1 VRLIVVCEPQCK
13 GLSHEKV
20 NSGFLTALRLAYP
33 DQPIVL
39 YADPSH
45 SDALKSVLAN
55 DGVRLSDIEYRSFPV
70 VEGYSLRGIW
80 AGYRALQ
87 SLFTEIAQLG
97 VTKVFFLS
105 FSPSILHVIKRLKMQ
120 RQFAAFRFSFVLHGD
135 FENVAGPST
144 LAATTTTTVHEPL
157 ALKLRSI
164 ELRELPS
171 RTIRFLRDQ
180 LKYHYD
186 RNHQALFGR
195 LLTTKAQLLW
205 RHSADYKYIALSPH
219 IIRNV
224 AQYIDPI
231 ALNMCVVSMPINFA
245 PVLPAPRND
254 KIIFA
259 TFGYGDVPAL
269 LTVADRLSKLTL
281 KRDYEVRVI
290 GLGHRA
296 FAAYP
301 KFVTL
306 SHDRALT
313 RAEMER
319 HARDVDAFL
328 ILYDHNRYRLSCSGS
343 ILEALSYCKPVLHL
357 PNDCID
363 EFDRPTAPIGFRC
376 DNLSELAIKMKS
388 LIDTYPDDTTE
399 LDQRRQ
405 NVLRLRERLAIPQ
418 LLKQLRDSFT
428 FDD

>member
-1 VRLIVVCEPQCK
+1 MIVVCEPQCK

-33 DQPIVL
+33 SEQIVL

-45 SDALKSVLAN
+45 IDALRSVLAN
-55 DGVRLSDIEYRSFPV
+55 DGVHLSGIEYRSFPA
-70 VEGYSLRGIW
+70 VEGYSFRGMW
-80 AGYRALQ
+80 ANYRAFQ
-87 SLFTEIAQLG
+87 SLFTEIAKLG
-97 VTKVFFLS
+97 ISKVFFLS
-105 FSPSILHVIKRLKMQ
+105 FSPSILHVIKRLKM
-120 RQFAAFRFSFVLHGD
+120 RREFTAFRFSFVLHGD

-157 ALKLRSI
+157 ARKLRSI
-164 ELRELPS
+164 ELRKLPA

-186 RNHQALFGR
+186 RNHQALFGH
-195 LLTTKAQLLW
+195 LFTTKAQLLW

-224 AQYIDPI
+224 TQYLDPI
-231 ALNMCVVSMPINFA
+231 ALNICVVSMPINFA

-254 KIIFA
+254 KIVFA

-269 LTVADRLSKLTL
+269 LALADRLSKLTL
-281 KRDYEVRVI
+281 KRDYEVRII

-301 KFVTL
+301 KFVTF

-313 RAEMER
+313 RAEMEH

-363 EFDRPTAPIGFRC
+363 EFDRSTAPIGFRC
-376 DNLSELAIKMKS
+376 DDLPALATKMKS
-388 LIDTYPDDTTE
+388 LIDSYPDDTSE
-399 LDQRRQ
+399 LDLRRQ
-405 NVLRLRERLAIPQ
+405 NVLRLREQLAIPQ
-418 LLKQLRDSFT
+418 LLTQLRDSFT